1 MTIQV
6 GDRLPDV
13 PLTIAGADG
22 PQPTTTGEFFGGKR
36 VALFAVPRTMV
47 MAWPRHPPFS
57 PASCCWRCRA
67 WPTRGSSAR

>member
-36 VALFAVPRTMV
+36 VALFAVPARSRRLARRGTC
-47 MAWPRHPPFS
+47 PPTS
-57 PASCCWRCRA
+57 RRRRS
-67 WPTRGSSAR
+67 